1 MNIKIIKRN
10 QIDIGWVPNVTE
22 IIDLGVGTMRIVGHR
37 TCETCGHIEDV
48 VYDTEWTD
56 MICVETHK

>member
-10 QIDIGWVPNVTE
+10 QTDIGWVPNVTE

-37 TCETCGHIEDV
+37 TCETCGHIEDEIGRAHV
-48 VYDTEWTD
+48 
-56 MICVETHK
+56 